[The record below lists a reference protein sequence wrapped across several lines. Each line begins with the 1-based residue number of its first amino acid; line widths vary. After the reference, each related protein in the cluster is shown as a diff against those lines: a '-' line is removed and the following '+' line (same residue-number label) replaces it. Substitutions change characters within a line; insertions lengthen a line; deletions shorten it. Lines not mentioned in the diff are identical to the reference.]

1 VPIPPPTL
9 DNRKFSDLIAEALAR
24 IPIHNPEWTNP
35 NKTDPGVT
43 ILEVAAFLL
52 ENDIYVANQIPERNR
67 KKFLQL
73 LGVPLQPAS
82 SASGLVAFANARG
95 PLAAL
100 TLTAGVEVRAGDVPF
115 RTERGVDVLP
125 VEAVVYYKRAVDSAG
140 LIDYYNYLYASY
152 SEPSQTRPLALYQ
165 TTPLPPDGVAVSDAI
180 DGSLWI
186 ALLAR
191 PSEKGRLDDV
201 RRKLAGRTLSLG
213 VVPAVTDDGRSLP
226 PGGAGSGAGGGAAAA
241 LRVFL
246 PQLPPDGLLPDDA
259 ARVPAYR
266 ALDTRTTGDVLVD
279 PGIVEVSL
287 PSNPDELGL
296 WNNLAPLESGTGEF
310 PPSIDDTEQAERL
323 VTWLRVRT
331 SGAVLWLGANA
342 AMVGQREHVVSEP
355 LADGTGE
362 PDQVRALSRAP
373 VLPDTVEVTVTPNL
387 PDAVAEAWTEI
398 DDLLAAGPEVPVPSS
413 RSAPGQ
419 TRAANP
425 AVKVFAVDAEAGEV
439 RFGDGLRGARP
450 PLAARLRADYDFS
463 LGARGNVGPGS
474 INTGPALPAGWT
486 VVNPVATWGG
496 ADAESVAEGEK
507 QVPRYLQHRDRLV
520 TAEDFE
526 ALTLRTPGVDI
537 GRVEVLP
544 AFHPDLSPNLPGDAA
559 GVVTAMIVPATDQ
572 AQPDAPVP
580 DQRLLG
586 AVAAWLEPRRLVT
599 TELVLRGPIYVPI
612 QISIAIEVV
621 AGVAQA
627 EVTGAVKAAVLQFLS
642 PLPPPGTELL
652 DDRVAVLSSP
662 QQAAAQRGW
671 PLGKAV
677 SALELQAVIARVAGV
692 DLVQPV
698 QVFQVTTPAGAVDR
712 TLGRTLTQVASLPLV
727 GLQLPRVLA
736 IEVGVGGEPP
746 AFTDAVSAALVAT
759 FPVPVVPEECG

>member
-24 IPIHNPEWTNP
+24 IPIHNPEWTNF

-52 ENDIYVANQIPERNR
+52 ENNIYVANQIPERNR
-67 KKFLQL
+67 RKFLQL

-82 SASGLVAFANARG
+82 SAKGLVAFANVRG

-100 TLTAGVEVRAGDVPF
+100 TINAGVEVRAGDVPF
-115 RTERGVDVLP
+115 RTERGLDVLP
-125 VEAVVYYKRAVDSAG
+125 IEAVVYYKRAVESAA
-140 LIDYYNYLYASY
+140 LVEYYNYLYASY
-152 SEPSQTRPLALYQ
+152 SEPSQVRPLALYQ
-165 TTPLPPDGVAVSDAI
+165 TTPLPPSGLALADAI
-180 DGSLWI
+180 DASLWI
-186 ALLAR
+186 AVLAR
-191 PSEKGRLDDV
+191 PSEKARLEDV

-213 VVPAVTDDGRSLP
+213 IVPAVTDDGRSLAP
-226 PGGAGSGAGGGAAAA
+226 RGSASGGAGA
-241 LRVFL
+241 LRLFL
-246 PQLPPDGLLPDDA
+246 PQLPPGGLLPDDLT
-259 ARVPAYR
+259 ARVPAYH
-266 ALDTRTTGDVLVD
+266 ALDTRASADVLVD
-279 PGIVEVSL
+279 PGVVEVAL
-287 PSNPDELGL
+287 PTNPDELGL
-296 WNNLAPLESGTGEF
+296 WRNLTPLESGTGEF

-331 SGAVLWLGANA
+331 SGAVLWLGVNCTT
-342 AMVGQREHVVSEP
+342 VSQREHVVAEP
-355 LADGTGE
+355 LPDGTGE
-362 PDQVRALSRAP
+362 PEQVRRLSRAP

-387 PDAVAEAWTEI
+387 PDAVAEVWDEI
-398 DDLLAAGPEVPVPSS
+398 DDLLAAGPEVPVPSL
-413 RSAPGQ
+413 RSAPGV
-419 TRAANP
+419 TRPVNR
-425 AVKVFAVDAEAGEV
+425 AVKVFAVDAEAGEI

-450 PLAARLRADYDFS
+450 PLAARLRADYDVS

-486 VVNPVATWGG
+486 VTNPVATWGG

-559 GVVTAMIVPATDQ
+559 GVVTVLVVPAPDA
-572 AQPDAPVP
+572 AQLDAPVP

-586 AVAAWLEPRRLVT
+586 AVACWLEPRRLVT
-599 TELVLRGPIYVPI
+599 TELVLRGPIYVSI
-612 QISIAIEVV
+612 QVSIAIEVV

-627 EVTGAVKAAVLQFLS
+627 EVRDAVKAAVLQFLS
-642 PLPPPGTELL
+642 PLPPPGTTLL

-677 SALELQAVIARVAGV
+677 AALELQAVVARVPGV

-698 QVFQVTTPAGAVDR
+698 QLFQVTTPAGA
-712 TLGRTLTQVASLPLV
+712 LGRTLTAVASLALV

-746 AFTDAVSAALVAT
+746 AFTDTGSAAPPTT
-759 FPVPVVPEECG
+759 FPVPIVPQECG